1 MRTTAKESVWD
12 GRESRR
18 MARVLGQSSLWS
30 RRQQGTRAWGL
41 RSGNEPIGRTKSPQA
56 WRAARGWAGLPRTL
70 TTGGSRAGERLQQRL
85 EAPATS
91 GAGWVARI
99 VFVFHAIAVS
109 FDNECLPVMHQPV
122 DQGCGQGVVHIKEGA
137 PFPEG
142 SIRGQHDR
150 SGFITGSDH
159 LEQQVGPALVDRQ
172 IAQLIE
178 EEKSRTD
185 VRFDC
190 FPQQAVGLRHNK
202 MIDHVYH
209 ARIANRIATLTRR
222 VTQCSQ
228 EMRLSRSGGP
238 NQHGAAVLLDEIAVE
253 QPQDRRFGD
262 SLGEVELILGQGLLL
277 GKACLTQSP
286 LEGSLLPGGLFQA
299 DQGGQDLQHGG
310 AVAGRLIQHLAVALR
325 NLQKL

>member
-150 SGFITGSDH
+150 SGFVTGSNH

-172 IAQLIE
+172 IAQLIKE
-178 EEKSRTD
+178 ENLRTD
-185 VRFDC
+185 VRLEGVG
-190 FPQQAVGLRHNK
+190 QQAVDLSGSQV
-202 MIDHVYH
+202 IEHVDH
-209 ARIANRIATLTRR
+209 ARVAHGVATLAGG
-222 VTQCSQ
+222 VAQ
-228 EMRLSRSGGP
+228 SR
-238 NQHGAAVLLDEIAVE
+238 E
-253 QPQDRRFGD
+253 
-262 SLGEVELILGQGLLL
+262 
-277 GKACLTQSP
+277 
-286 LEGSLLPGGLFQA
+286 
-299 DQGGQDLQHGG
+299 
-310 AVAGRLIQHLAVALR
+310 
-325 NLQKL
+325 